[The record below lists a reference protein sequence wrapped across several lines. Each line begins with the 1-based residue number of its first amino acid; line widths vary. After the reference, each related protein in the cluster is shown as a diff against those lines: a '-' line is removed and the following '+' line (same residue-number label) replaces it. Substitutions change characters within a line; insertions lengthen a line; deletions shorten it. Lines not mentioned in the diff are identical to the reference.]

1 MEINYKIIVLILSIL
16 FTGLTAGLCFT
27 WFNAV
32 TPGIGRLDNISF
44 LKAFQAMNRAIINS
58 QFMIIFMGP
67 TILLFVNAVLF
78 RTNNTTFWLF
88 LIAAIIFFIGIGL
101 LTVFGNVPL
110 NEMLDNSNL
119 ESLSKLELQ
128 TLRNN
133 FENPWN
139 RWHTLRTASS
149 ITSFSLLIVGTL
161 YLK

>member
-1 MEINYKIIVLILSIL
+1 MEINFKIILLILSIL

-32 TPGIGRLDNISF
+32 TPGIGRLDNLSF

-128 TLRNN
+128 TLRNK

>member
-32 TPGIGRLDNISF
+32 TPGIGRLDNLSF

-128 TLRNN
+128 TLRNK

>member
-32 TPGIGRLDNISF
+32 TPGIGRLDNLSF

-58 QFMIIFMGP
+58 QFIIIFMGP

-128 TLRNN
+128 TLRNK

>member
-32 TPGIGRLDNISF
+32 TPGIGRLDNLSF

-128 TLRNN
+128 TLRNK

-139 RWHTLRTASS
+139 RWHTVRTASS
-149 ITSFSLLIVGTL
+149 ITSFSLLIVGTI